1 MVLPTTKQGEFQGS
15 IERSTAVD
23 LKPVSEN
30 SIRTWAHWRALSH
43 AWRRSMLS
51 QFTLGRTR
59 DPVSRAVFR
68 HDEIMHSRVARKLVI
83 ATTRWSSVGHG
94 LCSVA
99 RFGVYATLRRRGKR
113 KLNGVPSEAAGLID
127 AGPRLPVGVADAEAL
142 GRLVDRPGQREAA
155 GRVRKDCYSTPSTIR
170 KSRTAPCQVPSTP
183 RGSGT
188 AIGGSRVL

>member
-1 MVLPTTKQGEFQGS
+1 
-15 IERSTAVD
+15 
-23 LKPVSEN
+23 
-30 SIRTWAHWRALSH
+30 
-43 AWRRSMLS
+43 MLS

-59 DPVSRAVFR
+59 DPVSHAVFR
-68 HDEIMHSRVARKLVI
+68 HDEIMHSRVARKFVI

-94 LCSVA
+94 SCSVA

-127 AGPRLPVGVADAEAL
+127 AGSRLPVGVADAEAL
-142 GRLVDRPGQREAA
+142 GRLVDRPAA
-155 GRVRKDCYSTPSTIR
+155 GSGRACATIATPRLQQSE
-170 KSRTAPCQVPSTP
+170 SREQRRRQVPSTP